1 MRARKGREGYVLLYV
16 VVVIILLSV
25 VAMTICTISLRNL
38 QSQQASLERTRQL
51 YAAEGEIERFVA
63 NVESEAL
70 EVTAVESEKT
80 GAAKTAFENQMTTI
94 CENGSSVTLGD
105 KSWDAAGTA
114 CTVTVTAV
122 DGTVSVSA
130 RIVFQLTI
138 PESTEENAGTG
149 GESEEPPQET
159 YQITVDFES
168 YKSYTIDSAGTG

>member
-63 NVESEAL
+63 NVESGAL
-70 EVTAVESEKT
+70 EVAAVESEKDEKIKEAFNAR
-80 GAAKTAFENQMTTI
+80 AAAV
-94 CENGSSVTLGD
+94 CGSGVTLGVI
-105 KSWDAAGTA
+105 SWDAVGTA

-122 DGTVSVSA
+122 NGTVSVSA
-130 RIVFQLTI
+130 QIVFQLTI

-149 GESEEPPQET
+149 GESEEPPQKT
-159 YQITVDFES
+159 YQITVEFKR

>member
-63 NVESEAL
+63 NVESKAL
-70 EVTAVESEKT
+70 EVAAVESEKD
-80 GAAKTAFENQMTTI
+80 GEIKEAFNARATAV
-94 CENGSSVTLGD
+94 CGNGVTLGGI
-105 KSWDAAGTA
+105 SWDAAD

-130 RIVFQLTI
+130 QIVFQLTI

-159 YQITVDFES
+159 YQITVEFKRYE
-168 YKSYTIDSAGTG
+168 SYTIDSAGTG